1 MIKNKV
7 LNIKT
12 NFKNI
17 KNKLRIFQIPEQM
30 FIVQNIKQQFSKIIF
45 KNKIL
50 KLLLKTIIKHV
61 KHSPHSKH
69 NPYLYY
75 YFN

>member
-17 KNKLRIFQIPEQM
+17 KNKLKIFQIP
-30 FIVQNIKQQFSKIIF
+30 
-45 KNKIL
+45 NKC
-50 KLLLKTIIKHV
+50 LLYKT
-61 KHSPHSKH
+61 
-69 NPYLYY
+69 
-75 YFN
+75 

>member
-30 FIVQNIKQQFSKIIF
+30 FIVQNIKQQFSKTVF
-45 KNKIL
+45 KN
-50 KLLLKTIIKHV
+50 
-61 KHSPHSKH
+61 
-69 NPYLYY
+69 
-75 YFN
+75 